1 MRLTVTRAEPLAD
14 GVRLI
19 RLQDRADA
27 PLPRFDAGAHIE
39 LGFEVDGQS
48 LLRKYSLVS
57 DTGALDRYDIAVKR
71 NDSGRGGSRFLHDV
85 LAVGDTVEVSTPV
98 HAFGIAPAA
107 SHHLLIAGGIGITPM
122 LGIASALKQRGA
134 SYELHYAARHE
145 REMAFR
151 DRLLDEGHDQLF
163 LYATR
168 QGESPRRIDVQG
180 LLRPRSRDEGV
191 HFHVCGPAKLIDDV
205 RLAAMALGI
214 ASSRIHF
221 ESFGPAWS
229 ATDTKVRLALTESG
243 LELEASPGTT
253 LLDAVE
259 AAGAWIPSDCRRGEC
274 GACIVSYG
282 GGTPIHRDNC
292 LTPQQRTHSLCLCVS
307 WAEPGDA
314 LVLRA

>member
-39 LGFEVDGQS
+39 LGLEVDGQS

-57 DTGALDRYDIAVKR
+57 ETRALDHYEIAVKR

-85 LAVGDTVEVSTPV
+85 LAVGDTMEVSTPV

-107 SHHLLIAGGIGITPM
+107 SHHVLIAGGIGITPM
-122 LGIASALKQRGA
+122 LGMASALKQRGA
-134 SYELHYAARHE
+134 SYELHYSARHD

-180 LLRPRSRDEGV
+180 LLQPRSRDEGV

-205 RLAAMALGI
+205 RLAAVAHGV

-274 GACIVSYG
+274 GACIVSYSG
-282 GGTPIHRDNC
+282 GIPIHRDNC
-292 LTPQQRTHSLCLCVS
+292 LTPQQRTHSMCLCVS
-307 WAEPGDA
+307 WAEPGDTLA
-314 LVLRA
+314 LRV